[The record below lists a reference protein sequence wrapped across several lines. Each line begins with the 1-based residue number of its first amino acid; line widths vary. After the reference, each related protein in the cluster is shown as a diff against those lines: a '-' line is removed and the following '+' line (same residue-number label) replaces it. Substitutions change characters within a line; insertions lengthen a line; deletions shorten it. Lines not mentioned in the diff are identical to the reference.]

1 MTTLICYDGSPSAER
16 AVAVAAATLAHKPTT
31 LLHVWNPPP
40 AVIADAFSVA
50 ASSHGPSTDEL
61 EHLAIAR
68 ADEIARSGEDLG
80 RELGLAVE
88 VRVERAHGSISQAIL
103 DVASETD
110 ADLIVIGTHGTRA
123 VESSL
128 LGSVSSE
135 VVHHSDRPVLVVPGG
150 ARAKATASADARAGD
165 AIGRP

>member
-1 MTTLICYDGSPSAER
+1 MTTLICYDGSPSAKR
-16 AVAVAAATLAHKPTT
+16 AVAVAAATLAHRPAT
-31 LLHVWNPPP
+31 LLHVWNPPL
-40 AVIADAFSVA
+40 AVVADAFSVA
-50 ASSHGPSTDEL
+50 SSSHGPSTDEL

-68 ADEIARSGEDLG
+68 AEEIAQSGEALA
-80 RELGLAVE
+80 RELGLTVE
-88 VRVERAHGSISQAIL
+88 IRAERAQGSIAQAIL
-103 DVASETD
+103 DVASETG
-110 ADLIVIGTHGTRA
+110 AELIVIGTHGTKA

-150 ARAKATASADARAGD
+150 ARAKAAEAQAGERD